1 MYVCMYVCM
10 SARMCVH
17 IYIYTHTHGRGCLL
31 MMCPVFFAWFLLT
44 RSSGRVQN
52 SFCQTSFELVCLKGA
67 QRLSCKNLVCARRL
81 GLHVLRS
88 DVRDNIEERE
98 TIRRDHEAT
107 GQTMYKGFSCI
118 CLLHV
123 DILMHMYVC
132 VYIIYIYIY
141 IYLSLSLPLSWRKPG
156 RDYFGVCGVSLPEP
170 IPAPRMPMHR
180 GSFWQ
185 ASIRRVPCMSRHIYI
200 YTHTHGNSEYA
211 AELWSLQIPEPGRKS
226 ESGSLRDGFESVG
239 HTPLREEV
247 GFTFLGFW
255 M

>member
-1 MYVCMYVCM
+1 M

-141 IYLSLSLPLSWRKPG
+141 ISISLSLSLSLGASQGEITLEFVEFHCRSLSLHPG
-156 RDYFGVCGVSLPEP
+156 CRCIAVVSGKLPYGGYHVCLD
-170 IPAPRMPMHR
+170 
-180 GSFWQ
+180 
-185 ASIRRVPCMSRHIYI
+185 IYI
-200 YTHTHGNSEYA
+200 YIHTHTVTVSMLPSFGAFKFQNQA
-211 AELWSLQIPEPGRKS
+211 ARVRAAPCAMASS
-226 ESGSLRDGFESVG
+226 
-239 HTPLREEV
+239 PLGTRR
-247 GFTFLGFW
+247 
-255 M
+255 